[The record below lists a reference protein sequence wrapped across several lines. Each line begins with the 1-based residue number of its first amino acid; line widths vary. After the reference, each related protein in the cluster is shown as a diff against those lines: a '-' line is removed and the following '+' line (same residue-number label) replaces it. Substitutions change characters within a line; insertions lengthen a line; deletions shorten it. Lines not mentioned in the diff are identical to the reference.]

1 MVQTQLNS
9 ERRSK
14 LTELQD
20 INHSVYSEINP
31 LHLPEVFS
39 LVGRHHDQEELY
51 LALKSS
57 IAGVISTVNRKKCL
71 EEQWRY
77 HNSIVA
83 EHKAEMEAIEAEIA
97 SINAAEGN
105 VLDVGI
111 ESQSRSNKR
120 RRTWWQGL
128 WGGA

>member
-1 MVQTQLNS
+1 MLYKPIHPFRSSQAIQLTSKTILLNNNLPSQRSSHWLADIMIRENS
-9 ERRSK
+9 
-14 LTELQD
+14 
-20 INHSVYSEINP
+20 I
-31 LHLPEVFS
+31 
-39 LVGRHHDQEELY
+39 Y

-83 EHKAEMEAIEAEIA
+83 EHKAEMEAIEAKIA
-97 SINAAEGN
+97 SINAVEGN
-105 VLDVGI
+105 VLDVGS
-111 ESQSRSNKR
+111 ESKSRSNKR

-128 WGGA
+128 WEGA